1 MQLEDS
7 ESFLQQ
13 GPRVG
18 WMPYLVLAF
27 FAGAAFFAAA
37 FFAVAM
43 IFSLIK
49 LRTQRKG
56 NAWCLL
62 ERTKRSMAL
71 SQYPTP

>member
-1 MQLEDS
+1 LAAT
-7 ESFLQQ
+7 
-13 GPRVG
+13 
-18 WMPYLVLAF
+18 AF
-27 FAGAAFFAAA
+27 FAGAAFLAVA

-62 ERTKRSMAL
+62 ECTKRSMVLKHA
-71 SQYPTP
+71 STP

>member
-1 MQLEDS
+1 LAAT
-7 ESFLQQ
+7 
-13 GPRVG
+13 
-18 WMPYLVLAF
+18 AF
-27 FAGAAFFAAA
+27 FAGAAFFAAT

-62 ERTKRSMAL
+62 DCTKRSMVL
-71 SQYPTP
+71 SKNSTP

>member
-1 MQLEDS
+1 LA
-7 ESFLQQ
+7 
-13 GPRVG
+13 GA
-18 WMPYLVLAF
+18 AF
-27 FAGAAFFAAA
+27 FAGAAFAAA

-62 ERTKRSMAL
+62 DCTKRSMVL
-71 SQYPTP
+71 GSSPTP

>member
-1 MQLEDS
+1 LAAT
-7 ESFLQQ
+7 
-13 GPRVG
+13 
-18 WMPYLVLAF
+18 AF

>member
-1 MQLEDS
+1 LA
-7 ESFLQQ
+7 
-13 GPRVG
+13 GA
-18 WMPYLVLAF
+18 AF
-27 FAGAAFFAAA
+27 FAGAAFVAAA

-62 ERTKRSMAL
+62 DCTKRSMVL
-71 SQYPTP
+71 GNSPTP